1 MGTGLGVYRNEIP
14 TRLTTRLK
22 RVKARP
28 VIGSQMITQK
38 MLEKATAPSVWDK
51 GNKVLYDMCARYPY
65 HKEDDEIIAKIWLIG
80 RSYAAAIERRKQQS
94 EQVGDAYYIDHVAP
108 MIRESKIDQF
118 LESLRAYKVI
128 AGDNFEKILAI
139 HFYVTDLFSKISG
152 LDKRSLASKY
162 LHFHHPM
169 LFFIYD
175 SRACNGIRK
184 FSSIT
189 GRASQA
195 TDVLAD
201 NEYRKFSEKCL
212 ALRTYIKEKF
222 GENLTPREIDK
233 LLLCAEND
241 L

>member
-1 MGTGLGVYRNEIP
+1 
-14 TRLTTRLK
+14 
-22 RVKARP
+22 
-28 VIGSQMITQK
+28 MITKWMIEQ
-38 MLEKATAPSVWDK
+38 AIAYSVWDT
-51 GNKVLYDMCARYPY
+51 GNKVLYDMCSKYPN
-65 HKEDDEIIAKIWLIG
+65 HNEDDEIIAKIWLIG

-94 EQVGDAYYIDHVAP
+94 EDVGDGFYTNRVAP
-108 MIRESKIDQF
+108 MIRKSKIDQL
-118 LESLRAYKVI
+118 LEPLKSYRKI
-128 AGDNFEKILAI
+128 TDDNFDEIMTV

-175 SRACNGIRK
+175 SRACSGIRR

-189 GRASQA
+189 GRASKA
-195 TDVLAD
+195 SDALAD

-212 ALRTYIKEKF
+212 ALRSCIKEKF
-222 GENLTPREIDK
+222 GESLKPREIDN
-233 LLLCAEND
+233 LLLIAEKD